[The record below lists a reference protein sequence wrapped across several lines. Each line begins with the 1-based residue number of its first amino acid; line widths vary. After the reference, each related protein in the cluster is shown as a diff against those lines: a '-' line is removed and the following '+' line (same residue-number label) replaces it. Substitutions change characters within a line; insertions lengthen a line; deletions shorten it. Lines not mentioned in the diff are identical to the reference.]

1 MVLALL
7 VAGVSDAVGLAV
19 EPLPPVQW
27 GVDIATAVALIL
39 ILGFDWRLV
48 PALIAEAI
56 PGVGL
61 LPLWILVVLWVVKAR
76 RGEASYDRPGL

>member
-1 MVLALL
+1 ML
-7 VAGVSDAVGLAV
+7 VAGASDAVGLAV

-27 GVDIATAVALIL
+27 GVDFATALALII
-39 ILGFDWRLV
+39 ILGFDWRFV

-56 PGVGL
+56 PGVGV